1 MLVTDD
7 AGEVVPVVQAEF
19 VVGQREMLLV
29 RVSEDKGRRDGAHG
43 DRVVHWSSV
52 YLSICLSVHLYARIE
67 ICSWPVGVRL
77 GSGSKLGF

>member
-52 YLSICLSVHLYARIE
+52 YLSICLSVYRYTGM
-67 ICSWPVGVRL
+67 PV
-77 GSGSKLGF
+77 